1 MRRLGL
7 ILALLVLALTAS
19 AEQAVAKQQ
28 RLLPPLPPRH
38 LLTQVGA
45 PVPPERRFLSGFEVE
60 TSGNYEVGV
69 TSSGSAVMLVVSRE
83 TDEDGLT
90 ETIYLARGVAT
101 PKRLQAT
108 FGNFGRVSM
117 RFRERRH
124 RHRPGK
130 RRRCRHGERRIGR
143 LGVFVGNLRF
153 KGEDGYVSVRVHRA
167 KGISFKR
174 EECPRHRPPKRA
186 RAQGLPFLPPPAI
199 IVASSRQGV
208 DSTALLALRI
218 FDRTLYLAKDEE
230 SRGKLAIIRLAL
242 GSEDDRHFKVNDAL
256 THAKISPPAPFHG
269 TGRYSAAPD
278 GTTTWSGDLSVNF
291 PGAPRLPLTGPEFEA
306 FLDVAL

>member
-7 ILALLVLALTAS
+7 ILTLLVLVLTAS
-19 AEQAVAKQQ
+19 AEQAAAKQE

-45 PVPPERRFLSGFEVE
+45 PVPPERRFVSGFEVE
-60 TSGNYEVGV
+60 TSGKYEVGV
-69 TSSGSAVMLVVSRE
+69 ISFGSAVMLVVSQE

-90 ETIYLARGVAT
+90 ETVYLARGVAT
-101 PKRLQAT
+101 PNRLQAT
-108 FGNFGRVSM
+108 FGNFGKVSM

-124 RHRPGK
+124 RHQSGK
-130 RRRCRHGERRIGR
+130 RRHCRRGERRIGR
-143 LGVFVGNLRF
+143 RGVFVGNLRF
-153 KGEDGYVSVRVHRA
+153 KGEDGYFSVRVHRA
-167 KGISFKR
+167 KGISFKK
-174 EECPRHRPPKRA
+174 EACPRHRRPQQA
-186 RAQGLPFLPPPAI
+186 RAQGLADLPPPAI
-199 IVASSRQGV
+199 VIASSRRGV
-208 DSTALLALRI
+208 DSTAILALRI

-242 GSEDDRHFKVNDAL
+242 GGEDDQHFKVNDAL

-278 GTTTWSGDLSVNF
+278 GTTTWLGDLSVNF